1 MQYGG
6 SYNIDSTNNG
16 YTDVL
21 KRVNGR
27 LQRETENMHHD
38 MKRHYR
44 QVSMGFGGRSDFT
57 KMPQQGYDPG
67 FVYDQNKLHS
77 INYNVSRRKENNP
90 DKHSF
95 GANYDRYDKSV
106 VAEGLQHWT
115 GRGPACNMANDGA
128 ELSVVKKRVQTYATV
143 NRDRG
148 LLIKSGQLKQQ
159 KTSKVPG
166 PGSYN
171 TVD

>member
-6 SYNIDSTNNG
+6 AYNIDSTNNG

-27 LQRETENMHHD
+27 LKKETENMHHD

-44 QVSMGFGGRSDFT
+44 QVSMGFGSRSDFT

-106 VAEGLQHWT
+106 VAEGLQHW
-115 GRGPACNMANDGA
+115 
-128 ELSVVKKRVQTYATV
+128 
-143 NRDRG
+143 
-148 LLIKSGQLKQQ
+148 
-159 KTSKVPG
+159 
-166 PGSYN
+166 
-171 TVD
+171 

>member
-1 MQYGG
+1 
-6 SYNIDSTNNG
+6 
-16 YTDVL
+16 
-21 KRVNGR
+21 
-27 LQRETENMHHD
+27 
-38 MKRHYR
+38 
-44 QVSMGFGGRSDFT
+44 MGFGGRSDFT

-67 FVYDQNKLHS
+67 FVYDREKLHS

-95 GANYDRYDKSV
+95 GAHYDRYDKTV
-106 VAEGLQHWT
+106 VTEGLQHWT
-115 GRGPACNMANDGA
+115 GRGPACDLPNDGK
-128 ELSVVKKRVQTYATV
+128 ELDLTKKRVQTIATV
-143 NRDRG
+143 TRDRG

-159 KTSKVPG
+159 KQSKLPG